1 MLRES
6 LAAGNFVVTAE
17 LTPGR
22 DPDPGA
28 LSRRAAALAPY
39 ADAVNLPD
47 NPGARVHL
55 ASWAASLIALWADAE
70 PVMQLTGRDR
80 NRIALQSDLL
90 SASAMGV
97 RNVLLLTGDPP
108 GTGDDPDAAPVF
120 DLDGEGLIRAAAT
133 LRDKGLLI
141 SGREVD
147 PRPDLFIGAAEDPFA
162 GPPAVRA
169 QRLATKSGAGADFV
183 QTQFVFDVPAF
194 EAWMSEVRA
203 RGLHEHCAILAGV
216 GPVGSPRALRFLSE
230 ELPGVRIPDA
240 VVKRLRTVPEHRF
253 AEEARRLAAETIG
266 ALREIPGVAGV
277 HLMTMGRESQI
288 PELLERAGLTPEV
301 NRRAG

>member
-6 LAAGNFVVTAE
+6 LSAGRFVVTAE

-22 DPDPGA
+22 DPSPGA

-47 NPGARVHL
+47 NPGARVSI
-55 ASWAASLIALWADAE
+55 ASWAGSLIALWADAE

-80 NRIALQSDLL
+80 NRIALQSDLV

-108 GTGDDPDAAPVF
+108 GAGDDPDAAPVF
-120 DLDGEGLIRAAAT
+120 DLDGPALIRAAAG
-133 LRDKGLLI
+133 LRDRGRLL
-141 SGREVD
+141 SGREVS
-147 PRPDLFIGAAEDPFA
+147 PAPDLFIGAAEDPFA
-162 GPPAVRA
+162 GPPEVRA
-169 QRLATKSGAGADFV
+169 ERLAVKAEAGADFV
-183 QTQFVFDVPAF
+183 QTQFVFDVRAF
-194 EAWMSEVRA
+194 EAWMSAVRA
-203 RGLHEHCAILAGV
+203 RGLHERCAVLAGV
-216 GPVGSPRALRFLSE
+216 GPLGSPRALRFLAE

-240 VVKRLRTVPEHRF
+240 VVRRLGSVPEHRF
-253 AEEARRLAAETIG
+253 AEEARRLAAETIA
-266 ALREIPGVAGV
+266 ALRATPGVAGV
-277 HLMTMGRESQI
+277 HLMTMGRESEI